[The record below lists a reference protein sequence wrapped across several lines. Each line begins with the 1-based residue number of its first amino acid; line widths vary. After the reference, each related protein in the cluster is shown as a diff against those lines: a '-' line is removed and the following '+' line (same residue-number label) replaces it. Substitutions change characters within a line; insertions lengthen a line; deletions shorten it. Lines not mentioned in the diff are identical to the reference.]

1 MSLAALSSPLH
12 ALSQDR
18 RMQGLLCAL
27 AGAVAFSG
35 KAIVAKLMYRHGADA
50 FSVVGLRMAMALPM
64 FMLMAWWAGRVGRNG
79 SQARDAPLTW
89 RQVWQVIGLGFTGYY
104 LASTLDFTGLQYI
117 SASLERAILYL
128 NPSLVLLMSVWWLR
142 QRLRAMQVLA
152 MGISYA
158 GVLIVFLHD
167 WDVAHLVASSAS
179 GLDARSAVAIGS
191 VLVFLSALSYAIYL
205 MGSGQLVQQFG
216 SLRLVGLASCAA
228 CLMCLLQWW
237 GVHAWSEGRL
247 GAVAHLPWQVW
258 ALSALNATACT
269 VLPVWLVMRG
279 VQLLGAS
286 VAAQVGMVGPLS
298 TIWLASWFLDEPV
311 TARLMVGTGTVLL
324 GILVLTR
331 MTRRDASAVSAEPR
345 TVIERSPRSD

>member
-1 MSLAALSSPLH
+1 
-12 ALSQDR
+12 
-18 RMQGLLCAL
+18 
-27 AGAVAFSG
+27 
-35 KAIVAKLMYRHGADA
+35 MYRHGADA

-64 FMLMAWWAGRVGRNG
+64 FMLMAWWAGRAGRDGEAVGVSALSR
-79 SQARDAPLTW
+79 
-89 RQVWQVIGLGFTGYY
+89 RQVWQVVGLGFTGYY
-104 LASTLDFTGLQYI
+104 LASTLDFMGLQYI

-158 GVLIVFLHD
+158 GVLVVFLHD
-167 WDVAHLVASSAS
+167 WDVAHLVATSAS

-191 VLVFLSALSYAIYL
+191 ALVFLSALSYAIYL
-205 MGSGQLVQQFG
+205 MGSGQLVQRLG

-228 CLMCLLQWW
+228 CLMCLAQWW
-237 GVHAWSEGRL
+237 VVHAWSHGRL

-331 MTRRDASAVSAEPR
+331 MTRRDAGVTSTEPKTLVAR
-345 TVIERSPRSD
+345 EARPD